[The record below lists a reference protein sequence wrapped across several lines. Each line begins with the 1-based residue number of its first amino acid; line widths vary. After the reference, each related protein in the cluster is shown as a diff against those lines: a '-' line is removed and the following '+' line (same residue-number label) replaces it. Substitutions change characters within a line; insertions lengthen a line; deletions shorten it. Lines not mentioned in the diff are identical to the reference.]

1 MKKILLVVTFFVT
14 AFAQNSFAQDSATT
28 SQSPQILSLYYNI
41 KDVLVAGN
49 ASTAAS
55 NAEAFVKA
63 VNGIDY
69 KLISEGNI
77 NTLVKDGTAIS
88 QTKDLK
94 EQRMHFANLS
104 TNILAVAKALK
115 LTDQPVYQ
123 AFCPMKKA
131 YWLSSDKTIKSPYF
145 GSAMLTCGKVVETLN
160 Q

>member
-1 MKKILLVVTFFVT
+1 VKKILLVVTFFVT

-41 KDVLVAGN
+41 KDALVAGN
-49 ASTAAS
+49 ANTAAS

-88 QTKDLK
+88 QTKDFK
-94 EQRMHFANLS
+94 EQRTHFANLS
-104 TNILAVAKALK
+104 INMLAVAKAVK
-115 LTDQPVYQ
+115 LTDRPVYE

-131 YWLSSDKTIKSPYF
+131 YWLSSDKTIKNPYF
-145 GSAMLTCGKVVETLN
+145 GTAMLTCGKAVETLN

>member
-1 MKKILLVVTFFVT
+1 MKKILLAVTLFVT

-28 SQSPQILSLYYNI
+28 SQAPQILSLYYNI
-41 KDVLVAGN
+41 KDALVAGN
-49 ASTAAS
+49 ANTAAS

-63 VNGIDY
+63 FNSIDY

-94 EQRMHFANLS
+94 EQRMYFADLS
-104 TNILAVAKALK
+104 TNMLAVAKAVK
-115 LTDQPVYQ
+115 LTDQPVYE

-131 YWLSSDKTIKSPYF
+131 YWLSSDKTIKNPYF
-145 GSAMLTCGKVVETLN
+145 GSAMLTCGKVVETIN
-160 Q
+160 